1 MIELNI
7 YNFPDN
13 LKKNKNI
20 ELIFE
25 INEINQ
31 PISDFEKNL
40 INEFGS
46 SKKLKKNVEIIKFI
60 GEGSYG
66 KVYKVLI
73 DNKYFALKI
82 TDNEIPEKLIKR
94 YLSLISDPNLINYI
108 IKIYSCGNLI
118 DNKRKYFT
126 LMEYGG
132 VDIRKYKYKNKYE
145 IMKVIKQLYEL
156 SSYAISGRH
165 LLSDFKGGNLIVDS
179 NNLKVKLIDIYI
191 FCEDYPCKNCKVVKT
206 YPIVEIEKEY
216 KIYENPNYNFT
227 SICIPLAIILI
238 DLCCN
243 KSYSTICNELNNE
256 YNMDINVKQMTL
268 ILQFA
273 CYNYNN
279 DHNNNNI
286 RNYKRIYKFKKSIED
301 EFDVLSNNNFY
312 KDFFSKLNPI
322 FLFSKKKFILL
333 VNDLFSACPEQ
344 RSTKYLKKKI
354 DNFQ

>member
-13 LKKNKNI
+13 IKKNKNI

-94 YLSLISDPNLINYI
+94 YLSLINDPNLINYI

-312 KDFFSKLNPI
+312 KDFFTKLNPI
-322 FLFSKKKFILL
+322 FIFSKKKFILL

-354 DNFQ
+354 DNFE